1 MESSDSS
8 MADND
13 LILARYI
20 IALEPGSDSSM
31 ADNDNAKIE
40 FDVAQ
45 SDVQIPLWPIMTDKT
60 TS

>member
-1 MESSDSS
+1 

-31 ADNDNAKIE
+31 ADNDGAFCRVYDIYK
-40 FDVAQ
+40 AS
-45 SDVQIPLWPIMTDKT
+45 SDSSMADNDYRVTIIG
-60 TS
+60 